1 MIARCLGSYS
11 SWADPVPVE
20 LDTALEDD
28 IDHFRPIELM
38 VHAWKE
44 GDIEMNDHEFY
55 GPEMIDIVLQSCVE
69 LNRDWICP
77 TAVGTK
83 TSGYHN

>member
-1 MIARCLGSYS
+1 
-11 SWADPVPVE
+11 
-20 LDTALEDD
+20 
-28 IDHFRPIELM
+28 M

-44 GDIEMNDHEFY
+44 GDIEMNNHEFY